1 MTFLLIIVQS
11 STIEESLNAGSF
23 FVVVKDNIH
32 YIWGSDMGVSFLED
46 EVAWLPY
53 SFIGYLNK
61 NGMFC
66 VP

>member
-1 MTFLLIIVQS
+1 MQS
-11 STIEESLNAGSF
+11 STIEESLNADSF
-23 FVVVKDNIH
+23 FVVVKDNYSLH
-32 YIWGSDMGVSFLED
+32 WGSDMSVSFLED